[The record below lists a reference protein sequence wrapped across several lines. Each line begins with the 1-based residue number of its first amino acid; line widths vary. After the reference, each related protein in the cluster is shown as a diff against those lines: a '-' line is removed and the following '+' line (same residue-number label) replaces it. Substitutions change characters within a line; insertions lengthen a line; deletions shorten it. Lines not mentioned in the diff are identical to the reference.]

1 MAVLLA
7 LLEGCTILAG
17 LCASMLVARPLLPG
31 LIPAAN
37 LLALAAVLTL
47 DAVAALYYAD
57 CYEFRVVPSL
67 GRFIARLP
75 RALIL
80 ATGAFVVTYVF
91 YPDAW
96 MPAKWTGLLMIG
108 VLPLGRAV
116 FYRAVRSSRF
126 ITRVLVI
133 GSGALAAKVVEAIE
147 DEAPARDV
155 IVGIVHDGTGT
166 RELLARY
173 PLVGTVQDLDT
184 IIEATGPQRIV
195 VALEDRRR
203 RLPVRP
209 LLDARLR
216 GIVVEEGVEFF
227 ERLTGKIAIEALTP
241 SSLIFSSGFHFRPP
255 RAALVVGRVV
265 SLAAAIVGL
274 GLLAPLFGA
283 IALAIRMDSPGPVFF
298 VQERL
303 GLGGRR
309 FRLVKFRTMRAIETP
324 RSEWE
329 GDNRDRI
336 TRVGHWLRKFRL
348 DELPQFVNVL
358 RGDMDLVGPRP
369 HPVTNFSLF
378 VTVLRNSPECGEQI
392 PYYSLR
398 CMTRPGITGWA
409 QVRYRYANNLE
420 EEIEKMR
427 YDVYYVKHRSLFLD
441 LRILA
446 ETVKTVLAGSGSAD
460 IIDVT
465 APPTPV
471 EPASPWALLPKPALL
486 PPASRQQGSRSADAA

>member
-1 MAVLLA
+1 MAVHLA
-7 LLEGCTILAG
+7 LLEGCTIFAA
-17 LCASMLVARPLLPG
+17 LCALMLADRPLLPG
-31 LIPAAN
+31 LVPAVS
-37 LLALAAVLTL
+37 LVALAAALAF

-75 RALIL
+75 RALVLL
-80 ATGAFVVTYVF
+80 AGSVAVTSVL

-96 MPAKWTGLLMIG
+96 MPALGTGLLMIS
-108 VLPLGRAV
+108 VVPVGRAA
-116 FYRAVRSSRF
+116 FYRVVRSSRCT
-126 ITRVLVI
+126 TRVLVI

-155 IVGIVHDGTGT
+155 IAGIVDDGTAPMESLG
-166 RELLARY
+166 RY
-173 PLVGTVQDLDT
+173 PLLGTVQDLDT
-184 IIEATGPQRIV
+184 IIETACPQRIV

-216 GIVVEEGVEFF
+216 GIVVEEGAEFF

-241 SSLIFSSGFHFRPP
+241 SSLIFSSRFHFRPP
-255 RAALVVGRVV
+255 RAALVIGRVV
-265 SLAAAIVGL
+265 SLAAAVVSL

-283 IALAIRMDSPGPVFF
+283 IALAIRMDSPGPIFF

-309 FRLVKFRTMRAIETP
+309 FRLIKFRTMRAIETP

-427 YDVYYVKHRSLFLD
+427 YDVYYVKHRSLWLD

-446 ETVKTVLAGSGSAD
+446 ETVKTVLAGSGSTD
-460 IIDVT
+460 DVAA
-465 APPTPV
+465 APMAA
-471 EPASPWALLPKPALL
+471 EPASPWSLVPKPALA
-486 PPASRQQGSRSADAA
+486 PPPRRTNRSADAA